1 MSPDGGYHRG
11 VESAVLAALAEV
23 RPMLV
28 ADGGDI
34 ELVAVEGDVVKV
46 RLLGACGSCPQSIM
60 TLRLGVERE
69 IRQRLPEIDEVVA
82 V

>member
-1 MSPDGGYHRG
+1 
-11 VESAVLAALAEV
+11 
-23 RPMLV
+23 MLV

-69 IRQRLPEIDEVVA
+69 IRQRLPDIDEVVA